1 MNQSMSLR
9 AYIYI
14 GLLSVLW
21 GASFFF
27 IKLTLREITP
37 LTIVLIRVGFSAI
50 ILTGLVY
57 ASGKKMP
64 SCRKTWRAFF
74 VMGALNNLIPFSLII
89 WGQQHVNTS
98 IASIL
103 NASAPLFSVVLA
115 HFLTSE
121 ERMTPLRIT
130 GVILGLAGVGILIGL
145 DTAGSSGLKSIGQ
158 VAMLCAAMCY
168 AFSAIY
174 GRRFRN
180 MEPLVVATGV
190 LTGAAVMMIPLVFI
204 FEDPLSL
211 HIGGQTLAALS
222 GLTLLST
229 TVAYVFYFKTLALTG
244 PTNLLLV
251 TFLIPVNAIF
261 LGVAVLGE
269 SLSQNVIIGMVLI
282 FASLAVTDGRLFRK
296 KQLTKG

>member
-1 MNQSMSLR
+1 MNKTMSLR

-14 GLLSVLW
+14 FLLSILW

-27 IKLTLREITP
+27 IKLSLREIPP
-37 LTIVLIRVGFSAI
+37 LTIVFIRVGFSAI
-50 ILTGLVY
+50 ILTVLVY

-64 SCRKTWRAFF
+64 SSKSTWGAFF
-74 VMGALNNLIPFSLII
+74 LMGALNNLIPFSLII
-89 WGQQHVNTS
+89 WGQQFVDTS
-98 IASIL
+98 VASIL

-121 ERMTPLRIT
+121 EKMTPARVA
-130 GVILGLAGVGILIGL
+130 GVILGLAGVSILIGF
-145 DTAGSSGLKSIGQ
+145 DTGISSGVKSLGQ

-168 AFSAIY
+168 ALSAIY
-174 GRRFRN
+174 GRRFKK

-190 LTGAAVMMIPLVFI
+190 LTGAAVMMIPFVFI
-204 FEDPLSL
+204 FEDPFSLS
-211 HIGGQTLAALS
+211 IGGETLAALS

-229 TVAYVFYFKTLALTG
+229 TLAYVFYFKTLALTG

-261 LGVAVLGE
+261 LGVAFLGE
-269 SLSQNVIIGMVLI
+269 TLGQNVIIGMLLI
-282 FASLAVTDGRLFRK
+282 FAALIVTDGRLLR
-296 KQLTKG
+296 QNP